1 MLSDLVRLSTEKVL
15 QELLEVEQAETLDRE
30 RYERGA
36 GNGGY
41 RNGYEPGTLRTAE
54 GVLHVEKPQIR
65 GLDAPYRSK
74 LWARLST
81 KSEVLEQMVT
91 EMYVRG
97 LSVRDI
103 EDAMLAATGAFVLS
117 NSAVS
122 DVTQR
127 LMDEYDAFRKRDL
140 HGFDVAYLFLD
151 AVYEPLRRHG
161 CAMGVLCA
169 WGICTDG
176 SQVLLHLVTGN
187 GERTETVLELLR
199 DMTKRGL
206 RVPMTITTD
215 GAPGLSAAVD
225 SVFAESLRIRCWFH
239 KMQNLQNKVP
249 PDAWPA
255 FKAMVAEV
263 RDASSVDRARE
274 QADLLVARYRDD
286 YPSACECLTTDL
298 AASLNHLRVP
308 PRHRQLVRTTNLVER
323 TFVEERRRTKVI
335 PHLSDEKSAVKLIF
349 SVLIRVSDRWSKR
362 QFSAFEQKLV
372 IQMRDELLQPT
383 REETQPSQS
392 KRRSAARSA

>member
-1 MLSDLVRLSTEKVL
+1 MLSDLVRMSTERVV
-15 QELLEVEQAETLDRE
+15 QELLEVEQTEKLQRE
-30 RYERGA
+30 RYERTDGKV
-36 GNGGY
+36 GH

-65 GLDAPYRSK
+65 GLAQPYRSK
-74 LWARLST
+74 LWSRLNT

-122 DVTQR
+122 EVTAR
-127 LMDEYDAFRKRDL
+127 LMDEYEAFRTRDL
-140 HGFDVAYLFLD
+140 SSFDVAYLFLD

-161 CAMGVLCA
+161 CSLGVLCA

-176 SQVLLHLVTGN
+176 SRVLLHLVTGN
-187 GERTETVLELLR
+187 GERTETALELLR
-199 DMTKRGL
+199 EMNERGL
-206 RVPMTITTD
+206 RIPMTVTTD
-215 GAPGLSAAVD
+215 GAPGLISAVD
-225 SVFAESLRIRCWFH
+225 AVFPKSLRIRCWFH

-255 FKAMVAEV
+255 FKAMVTEI
-263 RDASSVDRARE
+263 RDASTVEMARE
-274 QADLLVARYRDD
+274 NLKKLTDEYENEF
-286 YPSACECLTTDL
+286 PSACECAARDIE
-298 AASLNHLRVP
+298 ASLNHLRVP

-323 TFVEERRRTKVI
+323 TFVEERRRTKTI
-335 PHLSDEKSAVKLIF
+335 PHLSDEKSLVKLVF
-349 SVLIRVSDRWSKR
+349 AVLIRVSERWSKR
-362 QFSAFEQKLV
+362 QFSEFEQQLI
-372 IQMRDELLQPT
+372 IQMRKELLEADSNSSSNKKKP
-383 REETQPSQS
+383 
-392 KRRSAARSA
+392 KRSAARSA